1 MRSTSHIA
9 HMGDVGW
16 ASAVRLESNALPESE
31 VYIWRRYSGI
41 HMRAPGNELCA
52 TTRDPH
58 IRCLRG
64 VLAIKDDA
72 TLLAPRN
79 QFNAA
84 SHMTPDAALFKQQYS
99 LLLGSTNENPIQVTF
114 CVCVWWWW
122 HGASGVWFF
131 CVCGSSV
138 ALCDGWWRSWK
149 GFTEVMV
156 KRRCCARA
164 EDIYRSGMRLCAIRR
179 TACFIILIGFSC
191 CNI

>member
-64 VLAIKDDA
+64 VLAIKDAFGSAKSIQRRITYDA
-72 TLLAPRN
+72 RCSAFQTTLC
-79 QFNAA
+79 
-84 SHMTPDAALFKQQYS
+84 TS
-99 LLLGSTNENPIQVTF
+99 LLLGATNENPIQVTF